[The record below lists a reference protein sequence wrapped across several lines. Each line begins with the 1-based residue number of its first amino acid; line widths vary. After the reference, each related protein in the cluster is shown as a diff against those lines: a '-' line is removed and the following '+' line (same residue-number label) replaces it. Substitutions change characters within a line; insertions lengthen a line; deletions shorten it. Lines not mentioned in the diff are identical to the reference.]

1 MKIGI
6 QKDVV
11 ETEKNESQ
19 SSIKAKNNLIKSM
32 NVTILK
38 VKCYPSDLDND
49 TIKVHSDLFFE
60 NLIWKIAKFR
70 QLTFC
75 DLC

>member
-38 VKCYPSDLDND
+38 VKCYPSDLDNG
-49 TIKVHSDLFFE
+49 T
-60 NLIWKIAKFR
+60 
-70 QLTFC
+70 Q
-75 DLC
+75 